1 MPITELLEENARKYG
16 NDVALVEV
24 NPQVQ
29 ETRRVLWKDYDLIQP
44 TSSFW
49 YRREITWHVFDEKAN
64 RFAQLLMSR
73 GVKKGDKVAILLMNC
88 LEWLPIYFGT
98 LKTGALAVP
107 MNFRYSAE
115 EIEYCLDLA
124 EADVLVFGPEFIG
137 RIETI
142 AESISKKR
150 ILFYVGGDCPSFA
163 EDYGFVLRCRN
174 HWAVHGRCGVG
185 IGWRGNCTG
194 SGRKCQEKCCESRRG
209 KCEIPLRRCR
219 QHCGTAGSRGDCS
232 RCDRG

>member
-1 MPITELLEENARKYG
+1 
-16 NDVALVEV
+16 
-24 NPQVQ
+24 
-29 ETRRVLWKDYDLIQP
+29 
-44 TSSFW
+44 
-49 YRREITWHVFDEKAN
+49 
-64 RFAQLLMSR
+64 MSR

-150 ILFYVGGDCPSFA
+150 QMRTTLPFISPPVRLVS
-163 EDYGFVLRCRN
+163 
-174 HWAVHGRCGVG
+174 
-185 IGWRGNCTG
+185 
-194 SGRKCQEKCCESRRG
+194 RKQFFTTTK
-209 KCEIPLRRCR
+209 
-219 QHCGTAGSRGDCS
+219 A
-232 RCDRG
+232 